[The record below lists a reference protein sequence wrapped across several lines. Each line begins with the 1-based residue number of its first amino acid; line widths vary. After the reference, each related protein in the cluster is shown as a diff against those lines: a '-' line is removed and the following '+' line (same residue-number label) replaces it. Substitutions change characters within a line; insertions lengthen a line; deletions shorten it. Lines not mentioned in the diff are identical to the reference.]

1 MQYNYASL
9 DKRLIYPIILRK
21 ILFAEVAE
29 KSPVVLLTYNGL
41 QKYSAIQFDRTY
53 LPQWQRE

>member
-53 LPQWQRE
+53 LPQ